1 MFAIFKIGCIFV
13 SAIKQITILKIKKMT
28 TATITK
34 TLAKV
39 NAQPT
44 EYSLGFRRLT
54 VLPVR
59 VRHNVNLACVLK
71 GESNDNSMKE
81 FLNNLTEQEFIN
93 WLKVA

>member
-1 MFAIFKIGCIFV
+1 
-13 SAIKQITILKIKKMT
+13 MT

-39 NAQPT
+39 NAQPS

-54 VLPVR
+54 ALPLR
-59 VRHNVNLACVLK
+59 VRHNINLACVLK
-71 GESNDNSMKE
+71 GESNDNSMKD

-93 WLKVA
+93 WLNIA

>member
-1 MFAIFKIGCIFV
+1 
-13 SAIKQITILKIKKMT
+13 MT
-28 TATITK
+28 NSTITK

-39 NAQPT
+39 NAQPL

-59 VRHNVNLACVLK
+59 VRQNINLACVLK

-81 FLNNLTEQEFIN
+81 YLNNLTEQEFIN
-93 WLKVA
+93 FLKVS